1 MDASSCVPLNENGN
15 VIGNVLQTLSHYKGE
30 KKNFLK
36 AISKPEMK
44 WWEMKGISHDLWY
57 VMIFKNYIF
66 KN

>member
-44 WWEMKGISHDLWY
+44 
-57 VMIFKNYIF
+57 
-66 KN
+66 